1 MVSASPRENSLPEDE
16 GTPVRTARQSRP
28 PAGLTKSRPAKKPG
42 GTLSFAGAKYKLNT
56 ELGIWPALQ
65 FARAAEAGW
74 RTDDPRGMAAI
85 HAFLQDVLDP
95 EDWPRFQED
104 MINKKVV
111 DLEGLMAAA
120 NQAVN
125 LMLDKQLEAAK
136 EAAKRNGQRKTLT
149 ASVEPGEDEE

>member
-1 MVSASPRENSLPEDE
+1 MPVPSPRDASPRED
-16 GTPVRTARQSRP
+16 GTTPVRQSRP

-42 GTLSFAGAKYKLNT
+42 GTLSFAGAKYKLDP
-56 ELGIWPALQ
+56 ELGIWPAMQ

-74 RTDDPRGMAAI
+74 RTDDPRGLAAI

-104 MINKKVV
+104 MINKKVA
-111 DLEGLMAAA
+111 DIEGLLSAA

-125 LMLDKQLEAAK
+125 QMLDKQLAAQEAAK
-136 EAAKRNGQRKTLT
+136 KNGQRKTLT
-149 ASVEPGEDEE
+149 ATVEPDDGLEE